1 MHYLIP
7 KRKSLFLAE
16 SDWTMDFIRSQNKY
30 VVAASKK
37 MFRLDLEKLRKE
49 WKDDIKSLNLSKG
62 RGSTA
67 IFLKKRP

>member
-1 MHYLIP
+1 
-7 KRKSLFLAE
+7 
-16 SDWTMDFIRSQNKY
+16 MDFIRSQNKY